1 MVRDDSV
8 LSTVRGISDLGE
20 LYYQFLRYRLEIVGE
35 RVGGMLRELEE
46 GKREGRGVEVGR
58 VKKFLGEM
66 EDLLARTNKEIVEE
80 GEVRRGH

>member
-1 MVRDDSV
+1 MRDDSV